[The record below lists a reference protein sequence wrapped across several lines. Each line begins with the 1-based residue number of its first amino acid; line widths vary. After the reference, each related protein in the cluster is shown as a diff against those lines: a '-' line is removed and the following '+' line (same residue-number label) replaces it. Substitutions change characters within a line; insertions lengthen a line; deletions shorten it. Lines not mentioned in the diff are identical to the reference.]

1 MPYPFAPWRAA
12 LQPASFSSA
21 GFHVEVGGQAGG
33 RRIAL
38 HEFPK
43 KNKPYAEDMGRR
55 AQRVQ
60 ISAYLLGPFYTAD
73 RDALI
78 AACEQEGP
86 GTLVHPTLG
95 SMRVVCEGYRC
106 EESREKGGFC
116 AFELSFVEAGQAP
129 ANAVLD
135 DTQAQS
141 TAAAENADAATAASL
156 NTSLAGTPA
165 SAADSASVTGAGGA
179 NNAGFGTIPSNGF
192 AGVPLT

>member
-12 LQPASFSSA
+12 LQPASFSGA
-21 GFHVEVGGQAGG
+21 AFHVEVGGQAGG

-43 KNKPYAEDMGRR
+43 KDTPYSEDMGRKAR
-55 AQRVQ
+55 RLSV
-60 ISAYLLGPFYTAD
+60 SAYLLGPFYTAD

-86 GTLVHPTLG
+86 GTFVHPTLG
-95 SMRVVCEGYRC
+95 SMQAVCDGYRC

-116 AFELSFVEAGQAP
+116 AFELTFIEAGQAP
-129 ANAVLD
+129 SNAVLD

-141 TAAAENADAATAASL
+141 TVTAENADAASAASL
-156 NTSLAGTPA
+156 NTSLAGTPP
-165 SAADSASVTGAGGA
+165 SAADPASVTGVGGA
-179 NNAGFGTIPSNGF
+179 NNAGFGTIPTSGF
-192 AGVPLT
+192 AGTPLT